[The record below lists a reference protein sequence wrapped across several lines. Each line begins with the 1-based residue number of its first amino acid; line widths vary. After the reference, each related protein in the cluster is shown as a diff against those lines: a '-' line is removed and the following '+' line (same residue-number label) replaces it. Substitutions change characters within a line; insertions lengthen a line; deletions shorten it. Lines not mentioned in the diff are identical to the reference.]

1 MHQGR
6 QANLVIT
13 AIMVPP
19 EPLEPQGKKEI
30 QDQINLPPSPLR
42 LRALLPL
49 SSLLLLRKLRRLLLL
64 RLHLL
69 LRVLRNRQVGPLA
82 PQVNLA
88 VRQTKETLETL
99 DPTAPLEILV
109 QAEAL
114 ARQVIQAL
122 LDQADPLV

>member
-49 SSLLLLRKLRRLLLL
+49 SSLLSLRKLRRLLPR

-69 LRVLRNRQVGPLA
+69 LRLLRNRQVGPLA

-88 VRQTKETLETL
+88 VREAKETP
-99 DPTAPLEILV
+99 DPTARPEILV
-109 QAEAL
+109 LAEAL
-114 ARQVIQAL
+114 ARPALQAL
-122 LDQADPLV
+122 LDQAEPLV